1 MNEERVLESYVQP
14 DLSTVDTLFW
24 DNDGI
29 LVDTEYLYYKALK
42 SVLLEYTYELRLEDF
57 IHHSLGMGKSIF
69 QMLLEKEII
78 KAEWK
83 ELQAHRDELYMQRL
97 LQGIAPMRGVK
108 ETLEQL
114 SQHYHMAIVTS
125 SKRKTFDIIHAE
137 TGLLSFFDFVLTSDD
152 ISETKPSPEP
162 YLSAAKMARRSP
174 DQCLVIEDSPRGA
187 LAAER
192 AGMHCVILPTQMTE
206 KLGFPKSSIR
216 LQRIEEVLDLLSVPN
231 SSNS

>member
-1 MNEERVLESYVQP
+1 MNEERVLESHFQP

-29 LVDTEYLYYKALK
+29 LVDTEYLYFEALQ
-42 SVLLEYTYELRLEDF
+42 SVLREYTYELRLEDF

-83 ELQAHRDELYMQRL
+83 ELQTQRDEIYMQRL
-97 LQGIAPMRGVK
+97 LQGIAPMRGVR

-114 SQHYHMAIVTS
+114 SQHYNMAIVTS
-125 SKRKTFDIIHAE
+125 SKRKTFDIIHSG
-137 TGLLSFFDFVLTSDD
+137 TGLLSYFEFVLTSDD

-162 YLSAAKMARRSP
+162 YLSAAKMAGRSP

-206 KLGFPKSSIR
+206 KLDFPKSSIR
-216 LQRIEEVLDLLSVPN
+216 LQKIEEMLELLTVKVSDL
-231 SSNS
+231 